1 MFSVCALTLSLGTAP
16 RVSRP
21 IGRLRIDELAAD
33 FDNKWAWRLPKETKQ
48 TFKREYSMFTRKS
61 RTYSV
66 PMFLLGFL
74 LICSVQAAFGQDA
87 TAPAATGGIANGQK
101 ARIAGVVVSSDTG
114 TMTVRD
120 VNGCE
125 TVVIVREGT
134 RTRPNQ
140 GCTAICPG
148 RCVRVEGRGNC
159 SGQLVAEEIKFR
171 RDDCNICYFD
181 SILDQLKQAD
191 ALLSAKLDHTD
202 ATANAALA
210 QAQSAQAA
218 AENARQAADVALAGV
233 KANNERL
240 SNLDEYTATD
250 EAVVTFATSK
260 WNLKA
265 EDKAILDQFAAKALA
280 SKGYMITISGFTD
293 STGPEAYNDRLADKR
308 ANAVMRYL
316 VSVGNVPVRRI
327 LVTYAGA
334 EASPVADNDTRHGR
348 AMNRRA
354 SVKLLV
360 NPALAGETLTQTSTD
375 H

>member
-1 MFSVCALTLSLGTAP
+1 
-16 RVSRP
+16 
-21 IGRLRIDELAAD
+21 
-33 FDNKWAWRLPKETKQ
+33 
-48 TFKREYSMFTRKS
+48 MFTRKS
-61 RTYSV
+61 RTYSL

-87 TAPAATGGIANGQK
+87 TAPAATGQDATAPAAAPAATAVGIPNGEK
-101 ARIAGVVVSSDTG
+101 ARIAGVVISSDTG

-125 TVVIVREGT
+125 TVVVTDCRT
-134 RTRPNQ
+134 RLRPNQ
-140 GCTAICPG
+140 GCIAICPG

-159 SGQLVAEEIKFR
+159 AGQLVAEEIKFR

-181 SILDQLKQAD
+181 EILDQLKQAD
-191 ALLSAKLDHTD
+191 ALLSAKLDHT
-202 ATANAALA
+202 
-210 QAQSAQAA
+210 
-218 AENARQAADVALAGV
+218 
-233 KANNERL
+233 
-240 SNLDEYTATD
+240 TATD
-250 EAVVTFATSK
+250 EAVVTFATNK
-260 WNLKA
+260 FNLKA
-265 EDKAILDQFAAKALA
+265 EDKAVLDQFAAKALA

-334 EASPVADNDTRHGR
+334 EASPVGDNATRHGR

-354 SVKLLV
+354 SIKLLI

>member
-1 MFSVCALTLSLGTAP
+1 
-16 RVSRP
+16 
-21 IGRLRIDELAAD
+21 
-33 FDNKWAWRLPKETKQ
+33 
-48 TFKREYSMFTRKS
+48 MFTRKS
-61 RTYSV
+61 RTYSL

-87 TAPAATGGIANGQK
+87 TAPPATGQDATAPAAAPAATAVGIPNGQK
-101 ARIAGVVVSSDTG
+101 ARIAGVVISSDTG

-125 TVVIVREGT
+125 TVVVTDCRT
-134 RTRPNQ
+134 RLRPNQ
-140 GCTAICPG
+140 GCIAICPG

-159 SGQLVAEEIKFR
+159 AGQLVAEEIKFR

-181 SILDQLKQAD
+181 EILDQLKQAD
-191 ALLSAKLDHTD
+191 ALLSAKLDHTA
-202 ATANAALA
+202 ATADAALA

-233 KANNERL
+233 KANTERL
-240 SNLDEYTATD
+240 TNLDEFTATD
-250 EAVVTFATSK
+250 EAVVTFATNK
-260 WNLKA
+260 FNLKA
-265 EDKAILDQFAAKALA
+265 EDKAVLDQFAAKALA

-293 STGPEAYNDRLADKR
+293 STGPEALNDRLADKR

-334 EASPVADNDTRHGR
+334 EASPVGDNATRHGR

-354 SVKLLV
+354 SIKLLI

>member
-1 MFSVCALTLSLGTAP
+1 
-16 RVSRP
+16 
-21 IGRLRIDELAAD
+21 
-33 FDNKWAWRLPKETKQ
+33 
-48 TFKREYSMFTRKS
+48 
-61 RTYSV
+61 
-66 PMFLLGFL
+66 
-74 LICSVQAAFGQDA
+74 
-87 TAPAATGGIANGQK
+87 
-101 ARIAGVVVSSDTG
+101 
-114 TMTVRD
+114 
-120 VNGCE
+120 
-125 TVVIVREGT
+125 
-134 RTRPNQ
+134 
-140 GCTAICPG
+140 
-148 RCVRVEGRGNC
+148 
-159 SGQLVAEEIKFR
+159 VAEEIKFR

-240 SNLDEYTATD
+240 SNLDEFTATD
-250 EAVVTFATSK
+250 EAVVTFATNK
-260 WNLKA
+260 FNLKA
-265 EDKAILDQFAAKALA
+265 EDKAVLDQFAAKALA

-293 STGPEAYNDRLADKR
+293 STGAEAFNDRLADKR

-334 EASPVADNDTRHGR
+334 EASPVGDNATRHGR

-354 SVKLLV
+354 SIKLLI